1 MNTIS
6 LLSYSQ
12 IRSSNML
19 TAPKA
24 IPSTLQDSK
33 QIIQVQPSDEKMPAI
48 ADNRSAMI
56 SIERWEKSTIQF
68 DSQSPENKKA
78 ISAYLIT
85 QHTVERETIR
95 NSIGIDTY
103 A

>member
-12 IRSSNML
+12 IRSSSML
-19 TAPKA
+19 PAKIT
-24 IPSTLQDSK
+24 IPSTLQDAK
-33 QIIQVQPSDEKMPAI
+33 QIQQVQSVNEQMPII
-48 ADNRSAMI
+48 AEQQQTVI

-68 DSQSPENKKA
+68 DSQFPASDKA
-78 ISAYLIT
+78 ISEYLIT